1 MSDWAERAAL
11 DAMQRAEPEMGNTAF
26 HRRLYRQIVRALRD
40 ARAMGPEWQRD
51 GTIPNHE
58 GFWWGKWRIKAEGT
72 SDPED
77 TPGNEWEVMH
87 VVENTL
93 DVDDD
98 EHLMVMVPG
107 VEKWQPLENF
117 VWGPKALP
125 AAPKES

>member
-1 MSDWAERAAL
+1 MTPLPAWALERARKLATDGWSGDAL
-11 DAMQRAEPEMGNTAF
+11 AIGVEECAA
-26 HRRLYRQIVRALRD
+26 ALRD

-51 GTIPNHE
+51 GAIPNHE

>member
-1 MSDWAERAAL
+1 MSPDKEHEVQAAFDGRFGGETL
-11 DAMQRAEPEMGNTAF
+11 Q
-26 HRRLYRQIVRALRD
+26 RLYLRD

-51 GTIPNHE
+51 GAVPDKE

-72 SDPED
+72 SDPND
-77 TPGNEWEVMH
+77 PPGNEWEVMH

-125 AAPKES
+125 APPKES